1 MDMTVRREYY
11 AEPADPLDP
20 ASPLLL
26 MARGGLEASRPI
38 RRKSPYLESIREGIN
53 TRGANGIFFVEV
65 PAENGGLLQIRN
77 QPQAGRNREV
87 SQIQGNAE
95 RGAVRRL
102 LRGGDVARGVANPSG
117 WVLWFHDHDHVSTAV
132 TPAEASNRF
141 PLAFEYAS
149 QFEGLLRARKKFRA
163 FDPTGDNWLG
173 VYSVTRAALAT
184 HKVVIREIA
193 SGMIAAPVHG
203 SEVIPD
209 HKLYVIPCQSAREA
223 DQLSEVLNS
232 QIVDY
237 LLRAFSISTS
247 VTGSFLRYIGIR
259 DLSNAPADLEGEPL
273 LTHALGLDAEQ
284 FRTLY
289 QIASSEA
296 VTR

>member
-1 MDMTVRREYY
+1 M
-11 AEPADPLDP
+11 
-20 ASPLLL
+20 
-26 MARGGLEASRPI
+26 
-38 RRKSPYLESIREGIN
+38 
-53 TRGANGIFFVEV
+53 
-65 PAENGGLLQIRN
+65 
-77 QPQAGRNREV
+77 
-87 SQIQGNAE
+87 
-95 RGAVRRL
+95 
-102 LRGGDVARGVANPSG
+102 
-117 WVLWFHDHDHVSTAV
+117 
-132 TPAEASNRF
+132 
-141 PLAFEYAS
+141 AFEYAS
-149 QFEGLLRARKKFRA
+149 EFEGLLRARRKFRA

-173 VYSVTRAALAT
+173 IYSVTRAALAT
-184 HKVVIREIA
+184 HKVVIREIS

-203 SEVIPD
+203 SEIIPD